1 MREDEEHTE
10 SIMRHEADIPPVLDE
25 AGGRARREVPPGVD
39 AEIGPCENEDRIHV
53 TQHVK
58 GEVAARSDLEICRSR
73 CWASP
78 YAARQRRALCRSG
91 KEECHQQRL
100 HDLV

>member
-10 SIMRHEADIPPVLDE
+10 SIMRHEADIPRVLDE
-25 AGGRARREVPPGVD
+25 ASGRARGEVPPGVD

-58 GEVAARSDLEICRSR
+58 GKVDARSDLEICGSR
-73 CWASP
+73 C
-78 YAARQRRALCRSG
+78 
-91 KEECHQQRL
+91 
-100 HDLV
+100 